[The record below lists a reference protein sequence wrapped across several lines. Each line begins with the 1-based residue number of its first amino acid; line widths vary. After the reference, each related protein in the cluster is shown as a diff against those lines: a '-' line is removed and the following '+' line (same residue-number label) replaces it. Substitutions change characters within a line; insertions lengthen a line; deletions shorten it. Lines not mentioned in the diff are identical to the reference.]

1 MHNLP
6 GTTIGMEREP
16 LITGQI
22 DLLLLAVL
30 AAEPAHG
37 YAIIERLRERSG
49 GTFDLPEGT
58 IYPALYRLERAGY
71 LTSSAHKVGGRE
83 RRTYKLTRAGKDALC
98 RREEAWRRIVTSIE
112 AVLRGPEVQ
121 RG

>member
-1 MHNLP
+1 
-6 GTTIGMEREP
+6 MEREP
-16 LITGQI
+16 LITGHI

-30 AAEPAHG
+30 AAGPAHG

-58 IYPALYRLERAGY
+58 VYPSLYRLEAAGY
-71 LTSSAHKVGGRE
+71 LKSSNVKVAGRS
-83 RRTYKLTRAGKDALC
+83 RRVYKLTRAGQDAL
-98 RREEAWRRIVTSIE
+98 RAREDAWQRIVRSVE
-112 AVLRGPEVQ
+112 AVLRGVEFQ